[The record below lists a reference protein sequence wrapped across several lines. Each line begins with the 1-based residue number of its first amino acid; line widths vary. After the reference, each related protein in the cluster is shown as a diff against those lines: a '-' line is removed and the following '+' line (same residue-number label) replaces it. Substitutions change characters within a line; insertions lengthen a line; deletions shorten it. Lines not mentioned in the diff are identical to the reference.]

1 MKFIVIL
8 KFFLLILMAVRNI
21 KQTIM
26 KDYNIQSF
34 CQPFLFCT
42 TFILYSALSIIFF
55 TNFWQKWL
63 LVHWLQIIRPLIFRW
78 TLYQADISIKQTL
91 QSCTNGVHFT
101 EIFSNWG
108 LPHARLN
115 SHYVAWSY
123 EKKKHKKIRV
133 DSKSVQKE
141 PTVKR

>member
-1 MKFIVIL
+1 MFYFLFSYIFLIALEICCWMILGEHLCIFVVVFFLKNAEIFKMKFIVIL

-91 QSCTNGVHFT
+91 
-101 EIFSNWG
+101 
-108 LPHARLN
+108 
-115 SHYVAWSY
+115 
-123 EKKKHKKIRV
+123 
-133 DSKSVQKE
+133 
-141 PTVKR
+141 